1 MNQPVPEFK
10 LDDIVRLR
18 KKHPC
23 GSFTWKVVRLGVDI
37 GLVCQGCE
45 HKILLPRGKFNKQL
59 KRVESR
65 EKE

>member
-1 MNQPVPEFK
+1 MNRQIPEIE

-23 GSFTWKVVRLGVDI
+23 GSYTWKVVRLGVDI
-37 GLVCQGCE
+37 GLVCQGCG

-59 KRVESR
+59 KKVEQ
-65 EKE
+65 KG